1 MVMLWIFKGLLNN
14 SRMNDQDPKP
24 KNKSES
30 GISVAE
36 LLDSGNLEGAIEAV
50 SDVTYSSQTT
60 SDKIGD
66 LRQVL
71 RVLRESEG
79 GAKSALALVDVLI
92 PQPEATEDEINWH
105 KKYEASFYDYMVQD
119 LVISALQERDF
130 DTAVEVVG
138 RMDDW
143 YIGSAMDGDDLLELA
158 YRANDPA
165 IMAAVWTLIKRHW
178 GNGRAREAVPELA
191 TSITDQAMID
201 AINGWLVDTDIEYR
215 IPNLSA

>member
-1 MVMLWIFKGLLNN
+1 
-14 SRMNDQDPKP
+14 MNDQDPKP

-30 GISVAE
+30 GVTVAE
-36 LLDSGNLEGAIEAV
+36 LIESGNLEEAIEAV
-50 SDVTYSSQTT
+50 SDVTYNSRTK
-60 SDKIGD
+60 SDKISD

-71 RVLRESEG
+71 RALRESEG

-92 PQPEATEDEINWH
+92 PRPEVTEDETNWH

-119 LVISALQERDF
+119 LVIGALQERDI
-130 DTAVEVVG
+130 DTAVEVVD

-158 YRANDPA
+158 YRADDPA
-165 IMAAVWTLIKRHW
+165 IMVAVWTLIKRHW
-178 GNGRAREAVPELA
+178 GNGRAHETVPELA
-191 TSITDQAMID
+191 ASITDQTMID

-215 IPNLSA
+215 IPNLST